1 MLDAALKLLKK
12 IEDHGFQAY
21 IVGGFARDY
30 VLGITSND
38 IDICTNAKPKDIRSI
53 FKDACLPT
61 DDYGSITVI
70 IKNVRFEITT
80 FRKEYSYTHYRKPEE
95 YEFVDNLQED
105 LQRRDFRMN
114 TLCINRD
121 GKVLDFLGGKEDICH
136 KVIHTVGSSYDR
148 LSEDALRILR
158 AIRFATILK
167 FDLSEELRKAILDT
181 KNNIYELSYQR
192 KREELDRI
200 FTSVNV
206 KDGIRLLLELGL
218 DEVLELPKLKEVTN
232 FEDLIGIWAQL
243 DVQDIYPFTKNEKQL
258 IMNIKEVLKKNNLN
272 NQVLYTYGLYVN
284 CIAANIKGISKKQV
298 TFQYNSL
305 PIKCR
310 SDILLNGK
318 EICDILGKEPGSYLK
333 EIFKDLEVKILNLQ
347 LENEKEAL
355 ITYLKEMYS

>member
-1 MLDAALKLLKK
+1 MLDVAIKLLKK
-12 IEDHGFQAY
+12 IEDNGFQAY
-21 IVGGFARDY
+21 IVGGFVRDY

-53 FKDACLPT
+53 FKDACLSN

-95 YEFVDNLQED
+95 YEFVDNLHED

-121 GKVLDFLGGKEDICH
+121 GEILDLLDGGKDIEH
-136 KVIHTVGSSYDR
+136 KIIHTVGSSYDR

-158 AIRFATILK
+158 AIRFATILN
-167 FDLSEELRKAILDT
+167 FSLSDEIRKAILDT
-181 KNNIYELSYQR
+181 KENIRELSYQR
-192 KREELDRI
+192 KREELDKI

-206 KDGIRLLLELGL
+206 KEGINLLLEFNL
-218 DEVLELPKLKEVTN
+218 DQVLELSKLKEVTN

-258 IMNIKEVLKKNNLN
+258 ITNIQLALKKNNLN

-284 CIAANIKGISKKQV
+284 CVAANIKGISKKEV
-298 TFQYNSL
+298 TLQYNSL

-310 SDILLNGK
+310 SDIQLDGTEISELLCK
-318 EICDILGKEPGSYLK
+318 KPGPYLK